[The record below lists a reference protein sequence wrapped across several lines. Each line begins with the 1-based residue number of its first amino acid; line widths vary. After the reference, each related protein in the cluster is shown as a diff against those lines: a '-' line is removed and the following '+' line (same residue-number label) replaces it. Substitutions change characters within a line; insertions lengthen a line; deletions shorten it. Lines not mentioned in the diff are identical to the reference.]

1 MTKEK
6 LIQILDKNI
15 DQQGI
20 EKDLAIEIVIPEL
33 EKLKQKVLS
42 KEIDLIKSTSLE
54 NEAIAKVIDGLILK
68 LQGL

>member
-20 EKDLAIEIVIPEL
+20 EKDLAVELVIPEL

>member
-6 LIQILDKNI
+6 LLQILDKNI

-20 EKDLAIEIVIPEL
+20 EKDIAVELVIPEL

>member
-6 LIQILDKNI
+6 LLQILDKNI

-20 EKDLAIEIVIPEL
+20 EKDLAVELVIPEL

>member
-6 LIQILDKNI
+6 LLQILDKNI